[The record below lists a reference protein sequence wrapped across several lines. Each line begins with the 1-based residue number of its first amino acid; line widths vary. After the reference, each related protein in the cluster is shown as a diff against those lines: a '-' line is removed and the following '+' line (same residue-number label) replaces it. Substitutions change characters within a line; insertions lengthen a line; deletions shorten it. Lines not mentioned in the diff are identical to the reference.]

1 MGQVVKNKKNL
12 VVKEINLVNKLKK
25 DKKDIYSESIEELT
39 DLELIRLCYEKKTQ
53 DLWQEFYS
61 RFNRYI
67 KLYIRKALESYKT
80 TYTLKEID
88 FLALKEDLEQEVYLR
103 LVKNDYQALKSYD
116 GANNCFHSYLHKIA
130 TNIVLEYLRQHYA
143 KKRQAKLISLTTLL
157 EENSKNQSNVY
168 LIVNNGFSELAY
180 QITQLIG
187 KANCDGNNSKHSK
200 RNKEIFLLH
209 LFYGMA
215 SSEIAQFLNTNLSSS
230 GVDSIIRRFK
240 QTINPLFI
248 LSYKSSKIFCK
259 KY

>member
-1 MGQVVKNKKNL
+1 MGQVMKNKKNL
-12 VVKEINLVNKLKK
+12 VVKEISLVNKLKK
-25 DKKDIYSESIEELT
+25 DKKSIYSQSIEELT

-130 TNIVLEYLRQHYA
+130 TNIVLEYLRQYYT
-143 KKRQAKLISLTTLL
+143 KKRQAKVISLTTLL
-157 EENSKNQSNVY
+157 EENSKKQSSVY
-168 LIVNNGFSELAY
+168 LIVGNGFSELTCE
-180 QITQLIG
+180 ITQLID
-187 KANCDGNNSKHSK
+187 KASRNNNNSQ
-200 RNKEIFLLH
+200 RNKKIFSLH
-209 LFYGMA
+209 VFYGM
-215 SSEIAQFLNTNLSSS
+215 SCSEIAQSFNSNLSFS

-240 QTINPLFI
+240 QQIKPLFI
-248 LSYKSSKIFCK
+248 INYNKDKNSCK
-259 KY
+259 NF

>member
-25 DKKDIYSESIEELT
+25 DKKHIYSQSIEELT

-130 TNIVLEYLRQHYA
+130 TNIVLEYLRQYYT
-143 KKRQAKLISLTTLL
+143 KKRQAKVISLTTLL
-157 EENSKNQSNVY
+157 EENSKKQSNVY
-168 LIVNNGFSELAY
+168 LTVGNGFSELTCE
-180 QITQLIG
+180 ITQLID
-187 KANCDGNNSKHSK
+187 KASRNASNPK
-200 RNKEIFLLH
+200 RDKKIFFLH
-209 LFYGMA
+209 LFYGM
-215 SSEIAQFLNTNLSSS
+215 SCSEIAQSLNSNLSFS
-230 GVDSIIRRFK
+230 GVDSIVRRFK
-240 QTINPLFI
+240 QKISPLI
-248 LSYKSSKIFCK
+248 IVSYKSSKFFCK

>member
-25 DKKDIYSESIEELT
+25 DKKHIYSESIEELT

-67 KLYIRKALESYKT
+67 KLHIRKALESYKT

-116 GANNCFHSYLHKIA
+116 GTNNCFHSYLHKIA
-130 TNIVLEYLRQHYA
+130 VNIVLEYLRQHYA
-143 KKRQAKLISLTTLL
+143 KKRQAKVISLTTLL
-157 EENSKNQSNVY
+157 EENSKKQSSVY
-168 LIVNNGFSELAY
+168 LIVGNGFSELTCE
-180 QITQLIG
+180 ITQLID
-187 KANCDGNNSKHSK
+187 KASRNNNNSQ
-200 RNKEIFLLH
+200 RNKKIFFLH
-209 LFYGMA
+209 LFYGM
-215 SSEIAQFLNTNLSSS
+215 SCSEIAQSFNSNLSFS

-240 QTINPLFI
+240 QQIKPLFI
-248 LSYKSSKIFCK
+248 INYNKDKNSCK
-259 KY
+259 NF